1 MVQFTILAAMVGMPM
16 LVLASPLTKT
26 LAGSPLAQRTV
37 KTSGPLY
44 DFGNTPTCLGIQ
56 TNDHAGWFTTTLCA
70 LLRLNPSYIENSIK
84 PKGTVDNAESA
95 SFKVYYLDPKDSTN
109 KKDQSDPMVNE
120 VSVNYKDA
128 AGSIHDN
135 AGASWFAGGFRQAIL
150 STGGSGVAND
160 HLLFDSEQSTD
171 DNLVVEAGRWGFKYL
186 TGLDAEKIDIT
197 EATMASKDW
206 GMSSSQGRIEA
217 DKSVDALMDN
227 SAYNPITI
235 LTNKTPVNGI
245 EPNQYYT
252 VCSKSG
258 DKPEKKYSVLVSLEE
273 LGPPLIEVWD
283 MVDADA
289 LRRSFTERAG
299 EMGEEVP

>member
-56 TNDHAGWFTTTLCA
+56 TNDHTGWFTTTLCA

-84 PKGTVDNAESA
+84 PNKGTVDNAESA

-120 VSVNYKDA
+120 VSVDYKAA
-128 AGSIHDN
+128 AGPIHDN

-171 DNLVVEAGRWGFKYL
+171 DNLVVNAGRWGFKYL

-206 GMSSSQGRIEA
+206 
-217 DKSVDALMDN
+217 DALMDK
-227 SAYNPITI
+227 SASNPITI

-245 EPNQYYT
+245 ERNQYYT

-258 DKPEKKYSVLVSLEE
+258 DNHITVWKSTILEPSINAFSEVTSEDLRKSTRSLYH
-273 LGPPLIEVWD
+273 LKDWAHL
-283 MVDADA
+283 
-289 LRRSFTERAG
+289 
-299 EMGEEVP
+299 

>member
-26 LAGSPLAQRTV
+26 
-37 KTSGPLY
+37 
-44 DFGNTPTCLGIQ
+44 
-56 TNDHAGWFTTTLCA
+56 
-70 LLRLNPSYIENSIK
+70 
-84 PKGTVDNAESA
+84 
-95 SFKVYYLDPKDSTN
+95 
-109 KKDQSDPMVNE
+109 
-120 VSVNYKDA
+120 
-128 AGSIHDN
+128 
-135 AGASWFAGGFRQAIL
+135 FAGGFRQAIL

-206 GMSSSQGRIEA
+206 
-217 DKSVDALMDN
+217 DALMDN

-258 DKPEKKYSVLVSLEE
+258 DNHITVWKSTILEPSINAFSEVTSEDLRKSTRSLYH
-273 LGPPLIEVWD
+273 LKNWVHL
-283 MVDADA
+283 
-289 LRRSFTERAG
+289 
-299 EMGEEVP
+299 